1 MECKSAE
8 DFDLVRQEV
17 RKWRK
22 RHPMFKHDIE
32 RISAIIENHISEH
45 SKILVDYRRT
55 RNQRYL
61 EKANNEIQE
70 INRIMSTVGKVE
82 LMAILSQG

>member
-1 MECKSAE
+1 MECKSYK
-8 DFDLVRQEV
+8 DFDLVREEV

-32 RISAIIENHISEH
+32 RISSIIENHITEH
-45 SKILVDYRRT
+45 SKILVEYRRT
-55 RNQRYL
+55 RNKRYL
-61 EKANNEIQE
+61 EKAEQEIKE

>member
-1 MECKSAE
+1 MECKSE
-8 DFDLVRQEV
+8 KDFDLVREEV

-32 RISAIIENHISEH
+32 RISSIIEYHMTEH
-45 SKILVDYRRT
+45 SKILVEYRRSKS
-55 RNQRYL
+55 RLYL
-61 EKANNEIQE
+61 EKAENEIKE

-82 LMAILSQG
+82 LMAILSQE